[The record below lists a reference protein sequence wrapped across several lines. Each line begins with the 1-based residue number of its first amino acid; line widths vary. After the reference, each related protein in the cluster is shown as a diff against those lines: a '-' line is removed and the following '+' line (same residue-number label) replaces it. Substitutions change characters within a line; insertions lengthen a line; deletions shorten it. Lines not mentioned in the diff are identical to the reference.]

1 MSALN
6 IRAVNEAL
14 RTVMTGGLVFMTAGV
29 DALSSNAKA
38 TVIPATFTE
47 FTPDND
53 PHGEQEFGN
62 FGLRVL
68 IQRGGEF
75 GSAARHWSRSLSRRV
90 AAASPSSRARRYQ
103 VRPILGLRGC
113 HEYPPGEEA
122 GIATRP

>member
-1 MSALN
+1 MADPWEGGVSALN

-53 PHGEQEFGN
+53 PHGEQEFRQ
-62 FGLRVL
+62 F
-68 IQRGGEF
+68 
-75 GSAARHWSRSLSRRV
+75 
-90 AAASPSSRARRYQ
+90 RA
-103 VRPILGLRGC
+103 
-113 HEYPPGEEA
+113 
-122 GIATRP
+122 